1 MGSATVL
8 ARFSSPPAAR
18 EALQALSRSGIDGVQ
33 VSLVGEG
40 AERAER
46 ALDHSTERTDRR
58 EMRWIGPRLFVGAA
72 IGGVIGLALGLVAI
86 PVFSAGVTTALV
98 IGLAA
103 VGSVIGGFVAGV
115 RSLPLSRDIDLTF
128 ADWSEPAELEV
139 RIPDASV
146 QHVND
151 MLRVLGAER
160 VIRL

>member
-1 MGSATVL
+1 MR
-8 ARFSSPPAAR
+8 ARFASPPAAR

-33 VSLVGEG
+33 VSLVGSG

-46 ALDHSTERTDRR
+46 ALDQSTARADRR
-58 EMRWIGPRLFVGAA
+58 QGRWIGPRLLVGAA
-72 IGGVIGLALGLVAI
+72 IGAGAGLLLGLVAV
-86 PVFSAGVTTALV
+86 PLFSAGVTTSLV
-98 IGLAA
+98 IGLVA

-128 ADWSEPAELEV
+128 ADWTEPAELEV

-146 QHVND
+146 EHVND